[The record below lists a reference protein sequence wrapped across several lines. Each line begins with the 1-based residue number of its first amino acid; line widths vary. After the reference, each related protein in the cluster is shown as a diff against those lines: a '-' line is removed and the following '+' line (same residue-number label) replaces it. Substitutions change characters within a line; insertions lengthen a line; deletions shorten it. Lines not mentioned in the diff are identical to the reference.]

1 VRFCILLLVTG
12 FAGCV
17 FSGDGGI
24 LGRDPTDPRGVS
36 ATMHWHAGGGGGRS
50 GRFLASAGVDTHIDV
65 ASGGS
70 RWSGGGSVLGGVR
83 TGPLYFDARAG
94 VWRAIVSS
102 TSEGLAPTFE
112 VGGYVPLDEHD
123 DPKHPEHG
131 YNNSG
136 VVFGIRQ
143 DFDVVNY
150 FTVFI
155 GYALF
160 IIPGY

>member
-1 VRFCILLLVTG
+1 VRFLLPFL
-12 FAGCV
+12 AGCV

-24 LGRDPTDPRGVS
+24 LGRDPTDPRGAS
-36 ATMHWHAGGGGGRS
+36 ATAHMHMGGGGGS
-50 GRFLASAGVDTHIDV
+50 AARFIVSAGPDLRVDL

-70 RWSGGGSVLGGVR
+70 RLAGGASALGGVR
-83 TGPLYFDARAG
+83 TGPVYIDARAG
-94 VWRAIVSS
+94 IWRAIVSS
-102 TSEGLAPTFE
+102 TSEGWAPTLE
-112 VGGYVPLDEHD
+112 LGGYVPLDEKY
-123 DPKHPEHG
+123 DPKHPQFG

-136 VVFGIRQ
+136 VVFGIRE

-150 FTVFI
+150 FTVFV